1 MLGFNRN
8 QWIGIIIATA
18 SVLAVAPTEQV
29 VTLFGVFLAAKVQAA
44 ASLLTLILGSVI
56 AAINNPASMIQ
67 QVKDLPGVANIQIN
81 RDAPKS
87 IAQASLDPDEGKI
100 EPAPGQ
106 TAAVQAVAKS

>member
-56 AAINNPASMIQ
+56 AAINNPASLIQ
-67 QVKDLPGVANIQIN
+67 QVKDMPGIANIQIN

-87 IAQASLDPDEGKI
+87 IAQASLDPNEPKL
-100 EPAPGQ
+100 EPAPGE
-106 TAAVQAVAKS
+106 TGAVTTTAKS

>member
-29 VTLFGVFLAAKVQAA
+29 VTLFGVFLATKVQAA

-67 QVKDLPGVANIQIN
+67 QVKADLPGIANIQIN

-87 IAQASLDPDEGKI
+87 IAQASRPERTETG
-100 EPAPGQ
+100 ACAG
-106 TAAVQAVAKS
+106 